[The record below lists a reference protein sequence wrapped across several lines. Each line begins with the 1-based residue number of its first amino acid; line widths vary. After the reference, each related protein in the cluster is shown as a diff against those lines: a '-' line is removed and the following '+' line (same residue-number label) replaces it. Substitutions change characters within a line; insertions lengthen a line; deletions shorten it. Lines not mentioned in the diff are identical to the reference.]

1 MLDEELEHCDKPCAH
16 ARTTQRSASAVEITA
31 TGPIGRG
38 MLAPASLSL
47 ERVQFTGGCSATS
60 CEDLIRAV
68 LMFIGRWRPRP
79 GGSRRLLCA
88 AVVVQLGPACVSCT
102 REQHI

>member
-1 MLDEELEHCDKPCAH
+1 M
-16 ARTTQRSASAVEITA
+16 EITA

-102 REQHI
+102 REPTHMKFTTAVTYLFWEVAGAQ